1 VDFHLR
7 PRLDLFLFGDF
18 SVGRAKVR
26 LVVVWVLPK
35 LPVECVPLKFNLPLF
50 PVLSYYLAYQILRKA
65 HKFESNR
72 VVDVLEEQVC
82 HESGLVVSVHKCNF
96 LQAVKNPFEL
106 FFRKQIWVLGK
117 CLIETLEVNLVLYS
131 EFVVLILKFEHRV
144 ISVNLRD
151 IF

>member
-1 VDFHLR
+1 
-7 PRLDLFLFGDF
+7 
-18 SVGRAKVR
+18 
-26 LVVVWVLPK
+26 
-35 LPVECVPLKFNLPLF
+35 
-50 PVLSYYLAYQILRKA
+50 
-65 HKFESNR
+65 
-72 VVDVLEEQVC
+72 VLEEQVC